1 MASKFQKA
9 TKEQSRLRCAL
20 FGPSG
25 SGKTYS
31 ALSIAQGLGGSIAL
45 IDSEHGSASKY
56 ADRFSFDVCNL
67 GGKTIP
73 DYIEIIGEASSYDVL
88 IIDSLSHAW
97 QELLEEVDKLAKAKY
112 KGNTWSAWSDGTPKQ
127 RSLVNAL
134 LQFPGH
140 VLATMRSKTEWVTE
154 RDERTGKSSPKRVGL
169 APEQGKGI
177 EYEFD
182 LLVELNA
189 EHYATILKD
198 RTGKFQDQIIDKPGK
213 DFGGQ
218 LAAWLST
225 GAPMKPIEK
234 STTPPLTNEH
244 SEWQIACGALLTSL
258 KVAGDKRFSSK
269 EKIVAHLLDWAHA
282 RGFDMVDGE
291 QITITGPSSLT
302 EEQREKYAST
312 LTDLLEEQK
321 TATAGA

>member
-1 MASKFQKA
+1 MTSRFQKA

-31 ALSIAQGLGGSIAL
+31 ALSIAEGMGGSIAL

-73 DYIEIIGEASSYDVL
+73 DYIGVIEDAGDYDVL

-134 LQFPGH
+134 LSFPGH

-154 RDERTGKSSPKRVGL
+154 KDERTGKSAPKRVGL

-182 LLVELNA
+182 LLIELSA

-198 RTGKFQDQIIDKPGK
+198 RTGKFQDQIIEKPGK
-213 DFGGQ
+213 GFGAN

-225 GAPMKPIEK
+225 GEPMKPIEK
-234 STTPPLTNEH
+234 SAEKPNGH
-244 SEWQIACGALLTSL
+244 SKWQIECGSLLTSL
-258 KVAGDKRFSSK
+258 KASGDKRFATK
-269 EKIVAHLLDWAHA
+269 DKIVAHILNWAHSK
-282 RGFDMVDGE
+282 GFDTVDG
-291 QITITGPSSLT
+291 QPITIEGLSSLT

-321 TATAGA
+321 AAKAGA